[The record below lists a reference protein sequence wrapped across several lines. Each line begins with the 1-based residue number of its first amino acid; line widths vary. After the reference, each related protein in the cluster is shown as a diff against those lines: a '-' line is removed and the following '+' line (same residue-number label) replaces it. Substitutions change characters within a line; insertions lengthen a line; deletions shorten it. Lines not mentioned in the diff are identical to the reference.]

1 MIAPIY
7 LTHEVAPRPAEDQVV
22 VGLYPSHRIG
32 PQSVTTSVLRAS
44 GSDTCRAQ
52 EPGGQVSAAPTA
64 PSPPSIPSADTSS
77 SVLGQPLRIL
87 ETWLEGVVAGD
98 TALPRAQVDP
108 ILALARKERDSTR
121 AGLALAALAL
131 SLPTHRVAELADFV
145 QPTENGLHAT
155 QAMLTI
161 ACAAP
166 VGDVDQVM
174 PRLRAEVA
182 RLRKF
187 DFSAHAETPHLGR
200 AIEAHLLALD
210 ALLGGDVSMGPR
222 RIARLLLQGNAE
234 VTSSER
240 AASAA
245 RLLG

>member
-1 MIAPIY
+1 MMAPPIY
-7 LTHEVAPRPAEDQVV
+7 TTQAGLEPYIYGVPHSAVIAASPTDTARP
-22 VGLYPSHRIG
+22 
-32 PQSVTTSVLRAS
+32 
-44 GSDTCRAQ
+44 Q
-52 EPGGQVSAAPTA
+52 EPGRHVSTAPTA
-64 PSPPSIPSADTSS
+64 SSPPSIPSADTSS
-77 SVLGQPLRIL
+77 PVLAQPLRIL
-87 ETWLEGVVAGD
+87 ESWLEGVVAGD
-98 TALPRAQVDP
+98 TTLPRAQVDS
-108 ILALARKERDSTR
+108 ILAFARNEGDSPR
-121 AGLALAALAL
+121 VGLAIAALAL
-131 SLPTHRVAELADFV
+131 SLPTHRVAELAAFV

-166 VGDVDQVM
+166 IGDVDQVM

-182 RLRKF
+182 RLRKV
-187 DFSAHAETPHLGR
+187 DFNAHAENPHLGR

-234 VTSSER
+234 VTSSAR